1 VAQVF
6 GNAAAGADE
15 AAPMI
20 LLNPPRKRWALRAVR
35 PLMLMM
41 MFPLSVL
48 CAAMFTQPPIP
59 QIEEVGR
66 LVHISAK

>member
-1 VAQVF
+1 
-6 GNAAAGADE
+6 
-15 AAPMI
+15 MI